1 MKRSLSL
8 LAIPAVSAILG
19 IYILMQTSNAAE
31 EGESSASQTR
41 TFTTRSIQGAWGWSA
56 GYGVVVPPA
65 VPEPLPTVGMG
76 TVVFDGQ
83 GGCIV
88 TSTLNQNGTVIG
100 PVTSDSC
107 TYTVNADGTGSSVT
121 QFSDPQFPPSSS
133 VAFVIVDHGREIRFI
148 TTDFVVGGFIAKRQ

>member
-1 MKRSLSL
+1 MEENTMKRSLSL
-8 LAIPAVSAILG
+8 RTITTVSVILG
-19 IYILMQTSNAAE
+19 TYILIQAANATE
-31 EGESSASQTR
+31 DGASQTR
-41 TFTTRSIQGAWGWSA
+41 VFTTRSIQGAWGWSA

-107 TYTVNADGTGSSVT
+107 T
-121 QFSDPQFPPSSS
+121 
-133 VAFVIVDHGREIRFI
+133 
-148 TTDFVVGGFIAKRQ
+148 

>member
-8 LAIPAVSAILG
+8 RTITTVSVILG
-19 IYILMQTSNAAE
+19 TYILIQAANATE
-31 EGESSASQTR
+31 DGASQTR
-41 TFTTRSIQGAWGWSA
+41 VFTTRSIQGAWGWSA